1 MKALRKIRSL
11 FALFAAVCMIFAMSA
26 IPAFATETGNQA
38 VLADRNAVLQIL
50 VCYTTDDGTVYLV
63 QGGSAF
69 LINDSTLVTANHVLQ
84 LSDDTTQSIADTFSV
99 AKKDVN
105 KKISYKV
112 SVIRDQTMDVETLT
126 NSSQLDFAVM
136 RIKNNQTI
144 SGRTYLKIRSSQAV
158 NPTETCYSLGFPAIT
173 SNLQDASKY
182 TSSDVTITSGQVN
195 RPATINGVDYL
206 VTSAHLSDGNS
217 GGPLVD
223 EDGNVIGV
231 NVSVSGQDNSYGYA
245 VQTDELMETLDSYS
259 VDYTKADN
267 ALSGTSSSATEA
279 TTVTAGT
286 TTETTEQQEETVD
299 KSALETA
306 INSAEK
312 VDQDTSGYTDESVST
327 FEDALKDARSVNN
340 SEAATQAEVDSAT
353 STLTQAQ
360 NGLAAQESS
369 LPIPLPII
377 IIIAAA
383 AVVLIIIIILVV
395 KGSKKPNQTSA
406 PSSGPAPTP
415 TPGPTPMDINP
426 VPPTSYPGSAGT
438 SVLGGGAGQTTVL
451 GGAGETTVLNANLG
465 TLTRKKNG
473 ENISINKEQFK
484 IGRDRSRVDYCIS
497 DNTAVGRLHAIIVNR
512 GGSAYVV
519 DQNSTNGTFVNDV
532 RAAANQEVK
541 LNNGDKVSF
550 ADEEF
555 TYSAY

>member
-11 FALFAAVCMIFAMSA
+11 FAVFAAVCMIFAMSA
-26 IPAFATETGNQA
+26 APAFATETGNQA
-38 VLADRNAVLQIL
+38 VLADTKAVLQIL

-69 LINDSTLVTANHVLQ
+69 LINDSTLVTANHVLK

-112 SVIRDQTMDVETLT
+112 SVLRDQTMDVETLT

-158 NPTETCYSLGFPAIT
+158 NATETCYSLGFPTIT
-173 SNLQDASKY
+173 SSLQDASKY
-182 TSSDVTITSGQVN
+182 TSKDVTITSGQVN

-223 EDGNVIGV
+223 EDGNVIGI
-231 NVSVSGQDNSYGYA
+231 NVSVSGQDDSYGYA
-245 VQTDELMETLDSYS
+245 VQTDELMETLDSYGI
-259 VDYTKADN
+259 DYTKAGDVIDDDDD
-267 ALSGTSSSATEA
+267 TSSTSASESTI
-279 TTVTAGT
+279 V
-286 TTETTEQQEETVD
+286 TTEPVQEETVD
-299 KSALETA
+299 KSALQTA
-306 INSAEK
+306 IDEANKIE
-312 VDQDTSGYTDESVST
+312 DTSSYTDESVSA
-327 FEDALKDARSVNN
+327 FEDALKEAKSVNN
-340 SEAATQAEVDSAT
+340 SEAATQAEVDSAE
-353 STLTQAQ
+353 SALTQAQ

-406 PSSGPAPTP
+406 PSSGPAVSPNP
-415 TPGPTPMDINP
+415 APGPSPIDTNP
-426 VPPTSYPGSAGT
+426 VPPTNYSGGAGT

-473 ENISINKEQFK
+473 ENITINKEQFK

-519 DQNSTNGTFVNDV
+519 DQNSKNGTFVNDV
-532 RAAANQEVK
+532 RASANQEVK